1 MNTKSK
7 DLRRPN
13 APKDRAASP
22 FELGDA
28 KAIPVDLRRAREPW
42 EARRAAGKLLREKV
56 PREAHADWSPPKDR
70 PSPIDVVV
78 QTNRG
83 RQKEL
88 IPMRM
93 SRMGASPF
101 AFLRG
106 AAAMMAWDLAH
117 TPRSGINVV
126 IDGDA
131 HIANFGLYGT
141 PQRDVVI
148 DLNDFDETTFGPWE
162 FDLKRLVASINV
174 AGREIGLSRKD
185 RRQAVMR
192 AVSGYRWNVDRL
204 QKMGVLDIWHLHA
217 YASMPN
223 PDVQPDEKS
232 RDVFLKAVAKASQQ
246 TNATLLRQVAV
257 RKANGSWVFQE
268 KPPTL
273 THVGPKTAE
282 KIIDG
287 LQAYSQTIAPERR
300 ALLRCYRI
308 ADVAHRVVGVGSVG
322 TRSYLVLLFGNGDDD
337 PLFLQVK
344 EASAP
349 ALAPYVPPLPAS
361 LRHHGQRVVVGQRT
375 LQASSDI
382 LMGWTTIEGRHFY
395 VRQMKNL
402 KGSIPFEWLSGKP
415 FNFYAWACGALLGR
429 AHSRWGDA
437 AALAGYCGNSEAL
450 DDALADFA
458 EAYGDQTERDHAV
471 LLKAIWA
478 GRVPSDK
485 NSRRG

>member
-1 MNTKSK
+1 MDIRSK
-7 DLRRPN
+7 NHRGISSQKDGVGSPFDFSDPLTILTDLRR
-13 APKDRAASP
+13 KRD
-22 FELGDA
+22 
-28 KAIPVDLRRAREPW
+28 PW
-42 EARRAAGKLLREKV
+42 EARRNVGKRLREKV
-56 PREAHADWSPPKDR
+56 PREAHADWSPAKER
-70 PSPIDVVV
+70 PSPIDIVM

-106 AAAMMAWDLAH
+106 AAAMMAWDLAC
-117 TPRSGINVV
+117 TPTSGIHVV

-141 PQRDVVI
+141 PSRDVVI

-174 AGREIGLSRKD
+174 AGREVGLSRKD

-192 AVSGYRWNVDRL
+192 AVSGYRWNVERL
-204 QKMGVLDIWHLHA
+204 QKMGVLDLWYLHA

-223 PDVQPDEKS
+223 PELHSDDKS

-246 TNATLLRQVAV
+246 TNVTLLRQVAV
-257 RKANGSWVFQE
+257 RKGNGSWVFQE

-273 THVGPKTAE
+273 TRVGAKTAE
-282 KIIDG
+282 KIVAG
-287 LQAYSQTIAPERR
+287 LQAYSQTLAPERR
-300 ALLRCYRI
+300 VLLRRYRI

-322 TRSYLVLLFGNGDDD
+322 IRTYLVMMFGNGDDD

-344 EASAP
+344 EAATP
-349 ALAPYVPPLPAS
+349 ALAPYVAPLPAS
-361 LRHHGQRVVVGQRT
+361 LRHQGQRVVVGQQT
-375 LQASSDI
+375 LQASNDI
-382 LMGWTTIEGRHFY
+382 LTGWTTIEDRPFY
-395 VRQMKNL
+395 VRQMRNL

-415 FNFYAWACGALLGR
+415 FNFYSWACGALLGR

-437 AALAGYCGNSEAL
+437 AALAGYCGGSEAL

-478 GRVPSDK
+478 GRIPSDK
-485 NSRRG
+485 NSRRR

>member
-1 MNTKSK
+1 MDTKSK
-7 DLRRPN
+7 DLRRSN
-13 APKDRAASP
+13 ALKARAASP

-28 KAIPVDLRRAREPW
+28 RSIPVDLRRAREPW
-42 EARRAAGKLLREKV
+42 ERRRAAGKHLREKI

-70 PSPIDVVV
+70 PSPVDIVME
-78 QTNRG
+78 TNRG

-204 QKMGVLDIWHLHA
+204 QRMGVLDIWHLHA

-223 PDVQPDEKS
+223 PEVQPDEKS

-273 THVGPKTAE
+273 TRVGPKTAE

-287 LQAYSQTIAPERR
+287 LQAYSQTIAPELR

-322 TRSYLVLLFGNGDDD
+322 TRAYLVLLFGNGDDD

-344 EASAP
+344 EATVPS
-349 ALAPYVPPLPAS
+349 LSPYVPPLPVS
-361 LRHHGQRVVVGQRT
+361 LQHQGQRVVVGQRT

-382 LMGWTTIEGRHFY
+382 LIGWTTIEDRHFY

-402 KGSIPFEWLSGKP
+402 KGSIPFEWLSGRP

>member
-1 MNTKSK
+1 MDTKSK
-7 DLRRPN
+7 DLRRSN
-13 APKDRAASP
+13 ALKARAASP

-28 KAIPVDLRRAREPW
+28 RSIPVDLRRAREPW
-42 EARRAAGKLLREKV
+42 ERRRAAGKHLREKI

-70 PSPIDVVV
+70 PSPVDIVME
-78 QTNRG
+78 TNRG

-204 QKMGVLDIWHLHA
+204 QRMGVLDIWHLHA

-223 PDVQPDEKS
+223 PEVQPDEKS

-273 THVGPKTAE
+273 TRVGPKTAE

-287 LQAYSQTIAPERR
+287 LQAYSQTIAPELR

-322 TRSYLVLLFGNGDDD
+322 TRAYLVLLFGNGDDD

-344 EASAP
+344 EATVPS
-349 ALAPYVPPLPAS
+349 LSPYVPPLPVS
-361 LRHHGQRVVVGQRT
+361 LQHQGQRVVVGQRT

-382 LMGWTTIEGRHFY
+382 LIGWTTIRG
-395 VRQMKNL
+395 
-402 KGSIPFEWLSGKP
+402 P
-415 FNFYAWACGALLGR
+415 ALLR
-429 AHSRWGDA
+429 ASDEEPQG
-437 AALAGYCGNSEAL
+437 L
-450 DDALADFA
+450 DS
-458 EAYGDQTERDHAV
+458 V
-471 LLKAIWA
+471 
-478 GRVPSDK
+478 
-485 NSRRG
+485 